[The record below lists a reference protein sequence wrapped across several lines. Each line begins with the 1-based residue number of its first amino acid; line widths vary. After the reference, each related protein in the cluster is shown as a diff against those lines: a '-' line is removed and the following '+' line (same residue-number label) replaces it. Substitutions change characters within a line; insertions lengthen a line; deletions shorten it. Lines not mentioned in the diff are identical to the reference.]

1 MRRKLKMKPR
11 LIKELE
17 KRLNIDKA
25 NSKEELLEKIKKD
38 FKFDK
43 LMSLASVL
51 LFTMF
56 LIYWYVTSSELAMD
70 FSLLTALNLLIWLNA
85 YLLTKRNLQMMEL
98 N

>member
-1 MRRKLKMKPR
+1 MKPR